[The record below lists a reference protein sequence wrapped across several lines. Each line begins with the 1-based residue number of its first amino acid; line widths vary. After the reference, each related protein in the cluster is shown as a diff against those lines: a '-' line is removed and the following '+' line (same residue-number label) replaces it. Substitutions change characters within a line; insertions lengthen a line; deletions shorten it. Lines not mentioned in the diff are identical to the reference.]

1 MNTEEK
7 PINNEYD
14 VAKWKRIMDVTQ
26 NNYANMIKR
35 LERRYKVSNYALIY
49 YSIFLIIMT
58 LTAHYFPRYFHAK
71 LGEYFGVIL
80 SIVVLAYSL
89 INNSANYSVRIA
101 DVERAL
107 NKIKTIK
114 RELNEESI
122 ETCKKNYNAVTDAT
136 ERRDDMDFFITV
148 ENLCKAYD
156 ISIFAKP
163 KKNRDDN
170 SEIEDRSGEKWCM
183 TILVRSMFLRRKQK
197 YCWNMLPIYSCLRCQ
212 LEYLSFACLRNY
224 ARYKDRLSKSHP
236 VWLFSYT

>member
-170 SEIEDRSGEKWCM
+170 SEIEDRSGEKM
-183 TILVRSMFLRRKQK
+183 VYDYLSEINVFAAKTKIL
-197 YCWNMLPIYSCLRCQ
+197 
-212 LEYLSFACLRNY
+212 LEYAAYILLFAMPVGIFILCVFTKLRTLQ
-224 ARYKDRLSKSHP
+224 R
-236 VWLFSYT
+236 